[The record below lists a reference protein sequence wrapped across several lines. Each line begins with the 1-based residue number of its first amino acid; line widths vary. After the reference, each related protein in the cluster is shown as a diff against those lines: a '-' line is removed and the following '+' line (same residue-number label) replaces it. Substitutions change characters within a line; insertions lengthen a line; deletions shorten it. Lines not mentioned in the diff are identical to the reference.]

1 MAFAFT
7 ILLARQAVEESSKK
21 SLVNSEFPGF
31 IVDCLYAL
39 LSDPSRIKF
48 SGGDASCDGT
58 GEPRHFQKRFQNQKI
73 QKRIQKRIQKNQK
86 RTSRPCSSKR
96 SYPTTKRW
104 RERKKE
110 ETKKEETKKG
120 GRRWAGRKKEETRWE
135 EREREEKEETRWA
148 EREREE
154 KEGPRLTRGGKCKEG

>member
-7 ILLARQAVEESSKK
+7 ILLARQAVEELSKK
-21 SLVNSEFPGF
+21 AESNSEFPGF

-39 LSDPSRIKF
+39 LRDPSRIKF
-48 SGGDASCDGT
+48 SGGGASCDGT
-58 GEPRHFQKRFQNQKI
+58 GEPRHFQKRFQNQKS
-73 QKRIQKRIQKNQK
+73 QSQRRNQKNQK

-104 RERKKE
+104 E
-110 ETKKEETKKG
+110 KKEETKKG
-120 GRRWAGRKKEETRWE
+120 GRKKWAGRKKEETRWE
-135 EREREEKEETRWA
+135 